1 MSNQIADNNK
11 RIAKNTLVLYIRML
25 ITLAVGLYTSRV
37 VLNTLGV
44 EDYGVYNI
52 VGGVVAMFG
61 FLNSTMSGATQRFL
75 TTALGEGSKK
85 QMSLVFCSSIQI
97 HAIISI
103 LIFVLSET
111 IGMWF
116 LIYKLNIPL
125 DRYDAAIWVLQCS
138 ILSSIVMVM
147 SVPYNAAIIAHEK
160 MDAFA
165 YISILEVVL
174 KLLIVFLLMFVDFDK
189 LKLYAILMFSTQIVV
204 RLVYSAYCKRH
215 FPETR
220 YKHVIY
226 KPILKKMSSF
236 AGWDLYGNLC
246 VVGKTQGLNF
256 LLNIFFGT
264 VLNAAA
270 GIAGQVTGIIM
281 QFANNVIM
289 AVRPQIM
296 ISYAQKQYA
305 RMNYLINR
313 SSIFIYLLILM
324 LSSPLFVDCYFV
336 LKLWLKIVPDYAVS
350 LCRISLLSG
359 LLSIINSTVSAGI
372 HATGNIKKISFIS
385 GTCHLLVIPF
395 VYIAF
400 KLGVA
405 PYWGYGISTI
415 VMYIILIL
423 NGVILHSMLREFYL
437 AKYLKMILQLTF
449 ITMLYLAILFFSS
462 ECIEMSFLRL
472 VVLCMESVFIAIIFL
487 LLILSKEEKIK
498 MKKMISNKLSKFK
511 Q

>member
-1 MSNQIADNNK
+1 MSQTSDNNK
-11 RIAKNTLVLYIRML
+11 RIAKNTLALYIRML

-61 FLNSTMSGATQRFL
+61 FLNSTMSGATQRFF
-75 TTALGEGSKK
+75 TTALGEGDKNK
-85 QMSLVFCSSIQI
+85 LSLVFCSSIQI

-103 LIFVLSET
+103 VILVLSET

-116 LIYKLNIPL
+116 LYNKLNIPIE
-125 DRYDAAIWVLQCS
+125 RYDAAIWVLQCS

-160 MDAFA
+160 MGAFA
-165 YISILEVVL
+165 YISILEVSL
-174 KLLIVFLLMFVDFDK
+174 KLLIVYLLIFVNFDK
-189 LKLYAILMFSTQIVV
+189 LKLYAVLMLCTQFLI
-204 RLVYSAYCKRH
+204 RMVYSVYCKRN
-215 FPETR
+215 FSETC
-220 YKHVIY
+220 YKHVID
-226 KPILKKMSSF
+226 KTLLRKMSAF

-246 VVGKTQGLNF
+246 VVGRTQGINF

-270 GIAGQVTGIIM
+270 GIAGQVTSIIM

-296 ISYAQKQYA
+296 ISYAQKQFD

-324 LSSPLFVDCYFV
+324 LSSPLFVDCYYV
-336 LKLWLKIVPDYAVS
+336 LKLWLKIVPDYAVP

-359 LLSIINSTVSAGI
+359 LMSIVNSTVSAGI

-385 GTCHLLVIPF
+385 GTIYLLVIPV
-395 VYIAF
+395 VYVAF
-400 KLGVA
+400 KLGAA
-405 PYWGYGISTI
+405 PYWAYGISAI
-415 VMYIILIL
+415 VMYIILGV
-423 NGVILHSMLREFYL
+423 NGVILHSMVTKFLL
-437 AKYLKMILQLTF
+437 SKYMMVIIQLTAM
-449 ITMLYLAILFFSS
+449 TLLYLGVLFLSS
-462 ECIEMSFLRL
+462 DWLEMSFVRL
-472 VVLCMESVFIAIIFL
+472 CFLCFESILIAVL
-487 LLILSKEEKIK
+487 LLLFILSKKEKE
-498 MKKMISNKLSKFK
+498 MVKKILINKLLKFK
-511 Q
+511 